1 MTDPS
6 SLGDVCLSY
15 RRRSH
20 RSMDVDQGFTAF
32 LVQSTRR
39 CLSASLCASLHR
51 SLTMPASPGFLPP
64 IPSAKRLF
72 SGLYLPMSPMVMSQV
87 LVSQESR
94 SQDWNRIGKA
104 FLFISLVPPSP
115 RKLKV

>member
-15 RRRSH
+15 RRSSH

-51 SLTMPASPGFLPP
+51 SLTMTASPGFLPP
-64 IPSAKRLF
+64 LPSAKRLF
-72 SGLYLPMSPMVMSQV
+72 SGLYFPKSPMISQV